1 MEVVRPDPPAVRRFL
16 RRLML
21 GYEWQHVWSATTP
34 GFRPA
39 MSAGTIL
46 GPTNAS
52 HAWFWGHVLMARS
65 WNSPLRARF
74 RAAAAASFETERRSG
89 AGPGQVL
96 SVTELCE
103 VVTLQLAESS
113 TLRGT
118 TVRGEVVDQRANRGH
133 VYFTLRDATSSFSCV
148 RWASVVGEPLVN
160 GRLYDVTGKV
170 ELWAARGQINLIV
183 SRVREVDAGERHQAL
198 ERLTERLRLEG
209 VFDPDRK
216 RPLPRWPSRIGVATS
231 ADGAVI
237 HDIATVIGRRMP
249 LAEVVMAPCPVQG
262 VGASGGIAAAVQAL
276 ARARVDVIVV
286 ARGGGSAEDLA
297 CFNEELVVRAIR
309 SASEQAQIP
318 VVSAVGHETD
328 TTLCDHAADLRAP
341 TPSVAGELIVP
352 DAAVLRG
359 NVLSLSVRS
368 SQGVGRRIVYFS
380 RAIHATDRRMHLAYR
395 TVAERV
401 RLRLATLDRAIS
413 ASVPGRIEALAVRG
427 NALEVRARTAINARL
442 GHAGLRVT
450 ASDSALRI
458 LNPLRVLDR
467 GYAIIEA
474 PLRDGRDAGPVTRVT
489 DLQFGDAIRLR
500 LRDGVANATI
510 TGLAVTDADRDV

>member
-1 MEVVRPDPPAVRRFL
+1 MVL
-16 RRLML
+16 
-21 GYEWQHVWSATTP
+21 
-34 GFRPA
+34 
-39 MSAGTIL
+39 
-46 GPTNAS
+46 PTS

-74 RAAAAASFETERRSG
+74 RAAAAASFETERSSG

-450 ASDSALRI
+450 AADSALRI